1 MSTNFQIIPLSFDDS
16 SPSPSSPPNTPAPSP
31 KIKYIT
37 PHLSVRFHLPVKRF
51 PHSEPIFLSGGT
63 LFQNAIDAL
72 SSTVHKDTITSPLL
86 ESITKPFRS
95 SLQTFPFHIP
105 PQHRPF
111 LTDSGINI
119 SDFGSQAHPHPVH
132 KTIELNLLHN
142 VWNSY
147 ATAPSGVMFMKESK
161 FEKMKASN
169 PNFLSLCNF
178 HLTSKDITRYPDRP
192 PSLPNLPKVF
202 MHDALMYFSPGQIV
216 DLFLQAPNI
225 QDLFC
230 SLVVPPESSFTDL
243 SLHPDLYKY
252 SFEGSNL
259 NYLLESNPAHSYSQ
273 PISAIEWL
281 KITKISHPDITL
293 SVTRLDS
300 VGPVHSMLIS
310 KSNFPFDA
318 ETDTISFKVPSAIL
332 LPEPNSLSQDP
343 RHRLVPTKIYHAIF
357 AYVRAVRTLR
367 VTDPAG
373 FIRTQASKPEFSW
386 VTSAAWDNLQHFALH
401 TSPHRPIS
409 HYMLFRS
416 PLQRFQHWAR
426 TNSYYFYLASCGI
439 ALPFVS
445 ALSLTLSH
453 LSRCSV
459 HHFSLFRH
467 WFVPPPNPHFLFPN
481 FLHSFLLPKAP
492 FFSLQL
498 HNPHPFP
505 TLSKVLSFLLPTSFI
520 NQLKFLQPRSLP
532 KHTLHCTLALASL
545 PILAALYRWFSGPD
559 TPQALHD
566 QYETYFHPKEWTLSF
581 PRKAITV
588 TRIPFLPTDPIP
600 ISDAHPEPSESE
612 IPLFNSTPNEHS
624 PSSSPEPSPL
634 PAVPPPSAIP
644 PVQLPTVASNNP
656 GLDPKRP
663 SSSLLTAI
671 IDPSTNAPA
680 TSSSLPPATTN
691 PTPVQSEPF
700 DPFSFS
706 APQTAPRIVPACPP
720 GFENILSD
728 KFGALNSSTAPAEPH
743 SEPETSPLLADQSA
757 QGPVV
762 MFGELYPAEYH
773 SNCDEFQ
780 TRARVNHSSNLPR
793 PVINDC
799 LLEAVSSATNISK
812 DALWN
817 ALCTHLPDHFLD
829 HNDIVRRGLN
839 TKHLTTLCFVYK
851 LSCTIHTEGRS
862 HLFGLKNSTNH
873 FNLDHNPEGIGHFS
887 HSTRPSHIQLNG
899 ARAQDLSHTIL
910 GFRCSDST
918 LLPFKNIH
926 SYSTHVSRA
935 KNLISNMKNG
945 FDGVM
950 ANVDPLHPSKARD
963 SFLML
968 DQLLDVAASK
978 SVSLVHLAG
987 FAGCG
992 KSYPVQQ
999 LLKTPAFQNF
1009 KVSVPSTEL
1018 RSEWKEAIKT
1028 KNSDNWRIST
1038 WESSLLKTAR
1048 VLVIDEIYKMPR
1060 GYLDLAIHADP
1071 TIEFVI
1077 ILGDPLQGEYHS
1089 SNPSSSNHKLSPETS
1104 HLRKYI
1110 DFYCFWSRRIP
1121 QSVAA
1126 FFQVPTLNSTPG
1138 FSKFVPSVPTNTPL
1152 LVNSQSASQILQS
1165 AGFRAL
1171 TIASSQ
1177 GATFSA
1183 PTAIHL
1189 DKNTKSL
1196 SPQHSLV
1203 ALTRSKSGILFT
1215 GDQSLLTPSSTGNNM
1230 FIYFSRSIPINIFH
1244 LFHKLISGLHII
1256 RAPLT
1261 SRNTVLHGG
1270 AIPSSRLSSNP
1281 INSSFIGDAF
1291 STASIFSGDGLE
1303 LNPRVS
1309 PHFLPETRL
1318 PLHFDLP
1325 SAQISSAQPS
1335 DEVACSAT
1343 PFTPVYPGEDF
1354 FSLAAHFNPNHDPEL
1369 KEILYRDAC
1378 SNQFPWVNL
1387 PFEISCQPSS
1397 LLAAIHSS
1405 KNDPTLLPASIQ
1417 KRLRFRPN
1425 SSPYQISTKDEVL
1438 GLILFNSLCR
1448 AYHRNPSD
1456 VVPFDELLFIECINA
1471 NEFSQLSSK
1480 TQAVIMANS
1489 DRSDPDWRWS
1499 AVKIFSKAQHKVN
1512 EGSLFGDWK
1521 ACQTLALMHDAV
1533 ILALGPVKKYQRLFD
1548 KQDQPSNIYIH
1559 ASHTP
1564 FDLSLWCQQ
1573 HLTFSPH
1580 IANDY
1585 TAFDQSQ
1592 HGEAVVLERKKMERL
1607 SIPQFLINLHIHLKT
1622 NVSTQFGPLTCMRLT
1637 GEPGTYDDNTDYNL
1651 AVLFS
1656 EYNISSQAVLV
1667 SGDDSL
1673 IDSVPPTNPSWS
1685 HIAPLLSLRF
1695 KKEIDRYSLF
1705 CGYYVSPAGAVRS
1718 PKALFAKLM
1727 IAVDDQSISDKIAS
1741 YITEFSVGHS
1751 LGQNMWLSLPLDQV
1765 PFQSANFDFFCRFA
1779 PRSLKVALNIGE
1791 VPSSIMELILPFL
1804 KHVTNPIWALL
1815 SSAQRISFL
1824 KLSKLY
1830 RQNRLPIHSQHEG
1843 ELLPFSN
1850 SSSSSLDF
1858 APLADSNNFYS
1869 NSDQVYHPHSR
1880 SLPSNPLFLSGGS
1893 MALSAIEALAQLL
1906 PLIQGGRD
1914 LLASTSDVSSP
1925 SSAQAEKSPA
1935 GSSPDARV
1943 LRAPPL
1949 PSPARQLSTPVSTSS
1964 LSIDL
1969 PFQWNFFDLTG
1980 TETKSASISIAGSSH
1995 ITELLPQYRYARLIN
2010 LELVVFPMAIS
2021 MKYPQTVDVVWC
2033 TADQTITDGKIM
2045 ATYGSQRISVGGPLN
2060 MSSHSILPANLSS
2073 LNPVVKDSVTY
2084 NDTPKLCVRFYEN
2097 SDCKALGI
2105 TAPICASLF
2114 IRGNIQLSSPTA
2126 TPSK

>member
-1 MSTNFQIIPLSFDDS
+1 MSTSFADIPLEFVSQVPPQ
-16 SPSPSSPPNTPAPSP
+16 SPSIPS
-31 KIKYIT
+31 YIS
-37 PHLSVRFHLPVKRF
+37 PHLSVRFHLPVKAF
-51 PHSEPIFLSGGT
+51 PSSPSPAFLSGGT

-111 LTDSGINI
+111 LTESGINI

-132 KTIELNLLHN
+132 KTIELNLLNN

-147 ATAPSGVMFMKESK
+147 ATSPSGVMFMKESK
-161 FEKMKASN
+161 FEKLQTLN
-169 PNFLSLCNF
+169 PNFLTLSNF
-178 HLTSKDITRYPDRP
+178 RLTSKDITRYPDRP
-192 PSLPNLPKVF
+192 PSLPNHPKVF
-202 MHDALMYFSPGQIV
+202 MHDALMYFTPGQIV

-230 SLVVPPESSFTDL
+230 SLVVPPESSFTDI

-252 SFEGSNL
+252 SFQGPNL

-273 PISAIEWL
+273 PISAIQWL
-281 KITKISHPDITL
+281 QISKITHPEITL

-300 VGPVHSMLIS
+300 VGPVHSILIS
-310 KSNFPFDA
+310 KSQLPFDSS
-318 ETDTISFKVPSAIL
+318 EDSISFKVPSAIL

-343 RHRLVPTKIYHAIF
+343 RHRLVPSKIYHAIF

-373 FIRTQASKPEFSW
+373 FIRTQASKPEYSW

-416 PLQRFQHWAR
+416 PFQRFQHWAR
-426 TNSYYFYLASCGI
+426 TNSYYFYLASCSI
-439 ALPFVS
+439 AVP
-445 ALSLTLSH
+445 ALSTLSFSLFH

-459 HHFSLFRH
+459 SHFALFRH
-467 WFVPPPNPHFLFPN
+467 WLKPPQSSILIPS

-492 FFSLQL
+492 LFSIRF
-498 HNPHPFP
+498 HNPSPYPNLYSFLQTFVSP
-505 TLSKVLSFLLPTSFI
+505 KLLSKCSFLLPKT
-520 NQLKFLQPRSLP
+520 LP
-532 KHTLHCTLALASL
+532 KYTIHTTLALASI

-559 TPQALHD
+559 TPQSLHD

-581 PRKAITV
+581 KRQPFAAIRT
-588 TRIPFLPTDPIP
+588 PFLPIDPIA
-600 ISDAHPEPSESE
+600 ISDAHPEPSSCD
-612 IPLFNSTPNEHS
+612 IPLTSEEPETPLS
-624 PSSSPEPSPL
+624 PSEPTAAVPE
-634 PAVPPPSAIP
+634 VPPPSLIP
-644 PVQLPTVASNNP
+644 VVQLPTVASNNP
-656 GLDPKRP
+656 GLNSKSPAK
-663 SSSLLTAI
+663 LTAI
-671 IDPSTNAPA
+671 IDPQTNSPAIDQPSST
-680 TSSSLPPATTN
+680 PPSA
-691 PTPVQSEPF
+691 PF

-706 APQTAPRIVPACPP
+706 QPKPPTIPP
-720 GFENILSD
+720 GFENVLSD
-728 KFGALNSSTAPAEPH
+728 RFGSINVSSAPHEPHQH
-743 SEPETSPLLADQSA
+743 SEPSPLLADQSA

-762 MFGELYPAEYH
+762 LFSELYPSEYH
-773 SNCDEFQ
+773 SNCGEFQ
-780 TRARVNHSSNLPR
+780 TRARVNHSSSLPR

-799 LLEAVSSATNISK
+799 LLEAVSSATNITK

-817 ALCTHLPDHFLD
+817 ALCTHLPDSFLD
-829 HNDIVRRGLN
+829 HSDILQRGLN
-839 TKHLTTLCFVYK
+839 TKHLTALCFVFK
-851 LSCTIHTEGRS
+851 LSCTINTEGRS
-862 HLFGLKNSTNH
+862 HLFGVKNATNH
-873 FNLDHNPEGIGHFS
+873 FTLDHDPRGIGHFT
-887 HSTRPSHIQLNG
+887 HSLAPSHIQLNG
-899 ARAQDLSHTIL
+899 ARAQDLRHTIL

-926 SYSTHVSRA
+926 SYSSNVSRA

-978 SVSLVHLAG
+978 TISLVHLAG

-999 LLKTPAFQNF
+999 LLKTPAFSNF

-1018 RSEWKEAIKT
+1018 RSEWKDAIKT
-1028 KNSDNWRIST
+1028 KNADNWRIST

-1071 TIEFVI
+1071 TVEFII

-1104 HLRKYI
+1104 HLSKYI

-1126 FFQVPTLNSTPG
+1126 FFQVPTLNSSPG
-1138 FSKFVPSVPTNTPL
+1138 FSKFVPSVPQNTPL
-1152 LVNSQSASQILQS
+1152 LVNSQSAAQVLQA

-1177 GATFSA
+1177 GATFQA

-1230 FIYFSRSIPINIFH
+1230 FIYFSRATPINIFH
-1244 LFHKLISGLHII
+1244 IFHKLLSGLTII

-1261 SRNTVLHGG
+1261 SRQTVLSGG
-1270 AIPSSRLSSNP
+1270 AIPSSRLRSSP
-1281 INSSFIGDAF
+1281 INSSFVGDAF
-1291 STASIFSGDGLE
+1291 SFSSIFSGDGLE
-1303 LNPRVS
+1303 INPRVS

-1325 SAQISSAQPS
+1325 SAQISQASCS
-1335 DEVACSAT
+1335 DEVSCSST

-1378 SNQFPWVNL
+1378 SNQFPWVNQ

-1397 LLAAIHSS
+1397 LLAAVHSS

-1425 SSPYQISTKDEVL
+1425 SSPYSISTKDEVL

-1448 AYHRNPSD
+1448 AYHRSPSD

-1480 TQAVIMANS
+1480 TQAVIMANA

-1533 ILALGPVKKYQRLFD
+1533 ILALGPVKKYQRIFD
-1548 KQDQPSNIYIH
+1548 KADRPSNIYVH

-1564 FDLSLWCQQ
+1564 FDLSLWCQK
-1573 HLTFSPH
+1573 HLTFSTH

-1607 SIPQFLINLHIHLKT
+1607 SIPKFLIDLHIHLKT

-1685 HIAPLLSLRF
+1685 FISPLLSLRF
-1695 KKEIDRYSLF
+1695 KKEICNYSLF

-1727 IAVDDQSISDKIAS
+1727 IAVDDKSISDKLSS

-1791 VPSSIMELILPFL
+1791 VPSSILDQILPFL

-1830 RQNRLPIHSQHEG
+1830 RQNRLPISSQHEG

-1850 SSSSSLDF
+1850 ISHSSLDF
-1858 APLADSNNFYS
+1858 APLAASNNFFS
-1869 NSDQVYHPHSR
+1869 NSDQIFHPHSR
-1880 SLPSNPLFLSGGS
+1880 SIPSNPLFLSGGS
-1893 MALSAIEALAQLL
+1893 MALSALEALSQLL

-1914 LLASTSDVSSP
+1914 LLASTSDVPQANP
-1925 SSAQAEKSPA
+1925 SQAEKSPA

-1949 PSPARQLSTPVSTSS
+1949 PSPARQLSTPVSASP
-1964 LSIDL
+1964 LSIEL
-1969 PFQWNFFDLTG
+1969 PFQWNYFDLTG
-1980 TETKSASISIAGSSH
+1980 TETKSSSLSIAASTH
-1995 ITELLPQYRYARLIN
+1995 ITELLPQYRYAKLIN

-2084 NDTPKLCVRFYEN
+2084 NDTPKICVRFYEN
-2097 SDCKALGI
+2097 ADCKDLGI
-2105 TAPICASLF
+2105 KAPICASLF

>member
-1 MSTNFQIIPLSFDDS
+1 MSASYSIDLVDVSA
-16 SPSPSSPPNTPAPSP
+16 PPPPETPK
-31 KIKYIT
+31 KISYIS
-37 PHLSVRFHLPVKRF
+37 PHLCVRFHLPVKAF
-51 PHSEPIFLSGGT
+51 PVKSYPIFLSGGT

-86 ESITKPFRS
+86 ESLTKPFRS
-95 SLQTFPFHIP
+95 SLQNFPYHIP

-111 LTDSGINI
+111 LTESGINI

-132 KTIELNLLHN
+132 KTIELNLLNN

-147 ATAPSGVMFMKESK
+147 ATSPSGVMFMKESK
-161 FEKMKASN
+161 FEKLRSLN
-169 PNFLSLCNF
+169 PNFLTLSNF
-178 HLTSKDITRYPDRP
+178 QLTSKDITRYPDRP

-202 MHDALMYFSPGQIV
+202 MHDALMYFSPSQIV

-230 SLVVPPESSFTDL
+230 SLVVPPESSFTDS
-243 SLHPDLYKY
+243 SLYPDLYKFSISGDSLHY
-252 SFEGSNL
+252 F
-259 NYLLESNPAHSYSQ
+259 LESNPSHSYTQ
-273 PISAIEWL
+273 PLAAIEWL
-281 KITKISHPDITL
+281 KISKIISPELTL

-300 VGPVHSMLIS
+300 VGPVHSMLIT
-310 KSNFPFDA
+310 KSQLPFDA
-318 ETDTISFKVPSAIL
+318 SQDRVDFKVPSAIL
-332 LPEPNSLSQDP
+332 LPEPNSLNQNP

-373 FIRTQASKPEFSW
+373 FIRTQASKPEYAW

-426 TNSYYFYLASCGI
+426 TNSYFFYLASCGI
-439 ALPFVS
+439 AAPV
-445 ALSLTLSH
+445 LSLSSVLAH
-453 LSRCSV
+453 HYSRCSIL
-459 HHFSLFRH
+459 HLALFKR
-467 WFVPPPNPHFLFPN
+467 WIIAPPSP
-481 FLHSFLLPKAP
+481 SFLPSFITKHLIPKAP
-492 FFSLQL
+492 FFSLAL
-498 HNPHPFP
+498 HNPVPRP
-505 TLSKVLSFLLPTSFI
+505 TLRFILGKLFPESFLSRFPSLNSR
-520 NQLKFLQPRSLP
+520 QLPRSTVPIALVLAALP
-532 KHTLHCTLALASL
+532 A
-545 PILAALYRWFSGPD
+545 LAALYRWFSGPD

-566 QYETYFHPKEWTLSF
+566 QYEEYFHPKEWSLF
-581 PRKAITV
+581 FQRKPVHV
-588 TRIPFLPTDPIP
+588 TRSPFLPQDPIP
-600 ISDAHPEPSESE
+600 VSNAHPEPSESE
-612 IPLFNSTPNEHS
+612 IPLE
-624 PSSSPEPSPL
+624 PSSSPPSPSESSEPTASAT

-644 PVQLPTVASNNP
+644 TVVLPSTSSHNP
-656 GLDPKRP
+656 GLDKTKPAP
-663 SSSLLTAI
+663 SPLTSI
-671 IDPSTNAPA
+671 IDPKTNEPLPEQPTLQPVSAPA
-680 TSSSLPPATTN
+680 D
-691 PTPVQSEPF
+691 PF
-700 DPFSFS
+700 DFAAPSF
-706 APQTAPRIVPACPP
+706 PAPRPPP
-720 GFENILSD
+720 GFERVVSD
-728 KFGALNSSTAPAEPH
+728 KHGVITESSLPH
-743 SEPETSPLLADQSA
+743 EPESHVEVSPLMADSSA
-757 QGPVV
+757 EGPAVL
-762 MFGELYPAEYH
+762 FGELYPAEYH
-773 SNCDEFQ
+773 ANCDEFQ
-780 TRARVNHSSNLPR
+780 TRRRVDHSSSLPR
-793 PVINDC
+793 PTINDC
-799 LLEAVSSATNISK
+799 LLEAVSSATNITK

-817 ALCTHLPDHFLD
+817 ALCTHLPDHFLQHD
-829 HNDIVRRGLN
+829 DILKAGLN
-839 TKHLTTLCFVYK
+839 TKHLVVLCYVFK
-851 LSCTIHTEGRS
+851 LSCTINTEGRS

-873 FNLDHNPEGIGHFS
+873 FTLDHDPRGIGHFT
-887 HSTRPSHIQLNG
+887 HSTKVQPVTLNG
-899 ARAQDLSHTIL
+899 ARAQDLKHTIL

-918 LLPFKNIH
+918 ILPFKNIH
-926 SYSTHVSRA
+926 SYTTHIHRA

-950 ANVDPLHPSKARD
+950 ANVDPLHPNKARD

-968 DQLLDVAASK
+968 DQLLDVAAPK
-978 SVSLVHLAG
+978 NVNLVHLAG

-999 LLKTPAFQNF
+999 LLRTPAFQNF

-1018 RSEWKEAIKT
+1018 RSEWKDAVKT

-1038 WESSLLKTAR
+1038 WESSLLKSAR

-1071 TIEFVI
+1071 TVEFVI

-1089 SNPSSSNHKLSPETS
+1089 SNPSSNNHRLSPETL
-1104 HLRKYI
+1104 HLKPYI
-1110 DFYCFWSRRIP
+1110 DFYCFWSRRLP

-1126 FFQVPTLNSTPG
+1126 FFQVPTLNDNPG
-1138 FSKFVPSVPTNTPL
+1138 FSKFVPSVPSNTPL
-1152 LVNSQSASQILQS
+1152 LVNSQSASQVLQA

-1177 GATFSA
+1177 GATFAA

-1203 ALTRSKSGILFT
+1203 ALTRSKTGILFT
-1215 GDQSLLTPSSTGNNM
+1215 GDQSLLTPSATGNNM
-1230 FIYFSRSIPINIFH
+1230 FIYFSRGIPVNIFH
-1244 LFHKLISGLHII
+1244 LFHKLINGLEII

-1261 SRNTVLHGG
+1261 SRRTILSGG
-1270 AIPSSRLSSNP
+1270 ALPSSRLFKPP
-1281 INSSFIGDAF
+1281 INSSFTGDAF
-1291 STASIFSGDGLE
+1291 SVTSIYSGDGLE
-1303 LNPRVS
+1303 IAPRVS

-1325 SAQISSAQPS
+1325 SAQVSSANPS
-1335 DEVACSAT
+1335 DETSPSST
-1343 PFTPVYPGEDF
+1343 PFTPIYPGEDF
-1354 FSLAAHFNPNHDPEL
+1354 FSLAAHFNPCHDPEM

-1378 SNQFPWVNL
+1378 SNQFPWVNQ

-1425 SSPYQISTKDEVL
+1425 SSPYSISSKDEVL
-1438 GLILFNSLCR
+1438 GLILYNALCR
-1448 AYHRNPSD
+1448 AYNRNPSA
-1456 VVPFDELLFIECINA
+1456 VIPFDELLFIECINA
-1471 NEFSQLSSK
+1471 NEFAQLSSK
-1480 TQAVIMANS
+1480 TQAVIMANA

-1499 AVKIFSKAQHKVN
+1499 AVRIFSKAQHKVN

-1533 ILALGPVKKYQRLFD
+1533 ILALGPVKKYQRIFD
-1548 KQDQPSNIYIH
+1548 KADRPDNIYVH

-1564 FDLSLWCQQ
+1564 FDLSLWCQK
-1573 HLTFSPH
+1573 HLTFSEH

-1607 SIPQFLINLHIHLKT
+1607 SIPQFLIDLHIHLKT

-1656 EYNISSQAVLV
+1656 EYNISNQAVLV

-1673 IDSVPPTNPSWS
+1673 IDSIPPTNPSWAL
-1685 HIAPLLSLRF
+1685 IKPLLSLRF
-1695 KKEIDRYSLF
+1695 KKEIDKYALF

-1727 IAVDDQSISDKIAS
+1727 IAYDDKSIEDKLAS

-1751 LGQNMWLSLPLDQV
+1751 LGQDMWLSLPLEQV
-1765 PFQSANFDFFCRFA
+1765 SFQSANFDFFCRFA

-1791 VPSSIMELILPFL
+1791 VPLHTLQMILPFL

-1824 KLSKLY
+1824 KLTKGY
-1830 RQNRLPIHSQHEG
+1830 RQNHLPVSSLHEG
-1843 ELLPFSN
+1843 ELLPMSN
-1850 SSSSSLDF
+1850 LSSSLDSS
-1858 APLADSNNFYS
+1858 PISQADNFFS

-1880 SLPSNPLFLSGGS
+1880 SLPQPPIFLSGGS
-1893 MALSAIEALAQLL
+1893 MALTALEALTQLL
-1906 PLIQGGRD
+1906 PLIQGGKN
-1914 LLASTSDVSSP
+1914 LLTSTQDVPEQSATQTP
-1925 SSAQAEKSPA
+1925 SSPA

-1949 PSPARQLSTPVSTSS
+1949 PSPARQLPTEVSTSS
-1964 LSIDL
+1964 LSIEL
-1969 PFQWNFFDLTG
+1969 PFQWDFFDLTG
-1980 TETKSASISIAGSSH
+1980 TETKSASLSIAGSTH
-1995 ITELLPQYRYARLIN
+1995 ITSLLPQYRYARLLQ
-2010 LELVVFPMAIS
+2010 LELVVFPMSIS
-2021 MKYPQTVDVVWC
+2021 MKYPQTVDVVWS
-2033 TADQTITDGKIM
+2033 TADQTITEDKIM

-2060 MSSHSILPANLSS
+2060 MSSHSILPANLSQ

-2084 NDTPKLCVRFYEN
+2084 NDTPRINVRFFEN
-2097 SDCKALGI
+2097 ADCKALGI
-2105 TAPICASLF
+2105 SAPVCASLF
-2114 IRGNIQLSSPTA
+2114 IRGKIRLSSPSA
-2126 TPSK
+2126 TPTK